1 MKKTGR
7 TLPHSFVT
15 SKSPEGLDD
24 QSPPEVALNEVV
36 GRKRYQRIQT
46 HLLKSLTEGNK
57 QSNLLNNK
65 NMARVGKN
73 IVTQGL
79 SGMIGGT
86 IVFRQVGDQTIVG
99 QAPVKQDRTP
109 SEDEKAHRT
118 KFGQAILY
126 GKSAVADPT
135 SKSMYQKQADD
146 GQSAFNVAV
155 ADFMNAP
162 DIDEVDVTNYT
173 GEIGSTI
180 RVRATDDFQVSR
192 VYVKIE
198 GEDGSMVEEG
208 EALANTNGLDYL
220 YTAKKKNVSLTGDK
234 ITIEVNDIPGNEAVK
249 SQTL

>member
-1 MKKTGR
+1 
-7 TLPHSFVT
+7 
-15 SKSPEGLDD
+15 
-24 QSPPEVALNEVV
+24 
-36 GRKRYQRIQT
+36 
-46 HLLKSLTEGNK
+46 
-57 QSNLLNNK
+57 
-65 NMARVGKN
+65 MARVGRN

-99 QAPVKQDRTP
+99 QAPAKQDRIP
-109 SEDEKAHRT
+109 SEDEKAHRI

-126 GKSAVADPT
+126 GKSAISDPI
-135 SKSMYQKQADD
+135 SKSMYQKQAKE
-146 GQSAFNVAV
+146 GESAFNIAV

-162 DIDEVDVTNYT
+162 EIDEVDVRDYT

-208 EALANTNGLDYL
+208 EAVADPNGLDYL

-234 ITIEVNDIPGNEAVK
+234 ITIEVNDIPGNETVK
-249 SQTL
+249 TQTL